1 MIKTISEFL
10 IIPLSAKPSEKI
22 YFKDNPRISNAILK
36 GLQIPISFIEVG
48 RYKPPFQIWTPFY
61 ETVEITDFTGS
72 VIGSGYNSFFLT
84 LVNHKGEEVYKNL
97 CLATFYVQLNKG
109 KIFNHF
115 YNQIDLKKSYI
126 QCSEE
131 PYGATPP
138 TEPGGILFDFII
150 KTKDI
155 N

>member
-10 IIPLSAKPSEKI
+10 IIPLDLKPSEKV

-36 GLQIPISFIEVG
+36 GLQIPVAFNEVG
-48 RYKPPFQIWTPFY
+48 RYKPPLQIWRPFY
-61 ETVEITDFTGS
+61 ERVEIGDFTGS
-72 VIGSGYNSFFLT
+72 ISGYNSFFLT
-84 LVNHKGEEVYKNL
+84 LCNWKGEEIYKNL
-97 CLATFYVQLNKG
+97 CLSSFYAVYNKG

-115 YNQIDLKKSYI
+115 YNQIDLSKSFI
-126 QCSEE
+126 QCSDE
-131 PYGATPP
+131 PYAGSPP
-138 TEPGGILFDFII
+138 AEANGIIFDFII